1 MQIFNLLK
9 LIFTLLV
16 ILTVLDIA
24 YLAIFG
30 KFFNKVIVQL
40 QGTKLKMKYI
50 PAILCY
56 LLLIFVLHHFIIS
69 KNAKPLEAFIL
80 GASIYGIY
88 ELTNYATL
96 NNWPLEMV
104 LLDTVW
110 GGLLFALTTLFYY
123 KINKK

>member
-1 MQIFNLLK
+1 
-9 LIFTLLV
+9 TLLV